1 MVWFAPKHAHST
13 LVEAQEWE
21 RKKKKTKKT
30 KCSTESVEGICYAVL
45 HLRIYWNYVRKVIL
59 NFLPRSCKNTMWRDW
74 EREREP
80 MANAYGK
87 RAHINQSTEP
97 SNNHKCERA
106 IRCLFNMNLLVSVSA
121 FFGCCCY
128 FFWLFFFLSNVVALW
143 KSTRDTCLEARDAIP
158 SQVNWNRILEH
169 VKCTECNIWECISRH
184 ERKLNNLFTVSSDR
198 NKLIGIRWGKWS
210 ANWCYT
216 MFSTFWFNALCNEAH
231 RW

>member
-45 HLRIYWNYVRKVIL
+45 HLRIYVSYMKLCSESNSQFSSSKVQEYYVKRLREK
-59 NFLPRSCKNTMWRDW
+59 
-74 EREREP
+74 EREP

-128 FFWLFFFLSNVVALW
+128 FFWLFFSLQCCRFMKEYTW
-143 KSTRDTCLEARDAIP
+143 YMP
-158 SQVNWNRILEH
+158 
-169 VKCTECNIWECISRH
+169 
-184 ERKLNNLFTVSSDR
+184 
-198 NKLIGIRWGKWS
+198 WS
-210 ANWCYT
+210 ARYHTIASKLKSNPRTRQMYGMQHMRMYKQKRT
-216 MFSTFWFNALCNEAH
+216 
-231 RW
+231 